1 LQTNRSMP
9 VFKFICYLLAGATLV
24 LGLAAGFS
32 LIASAGN
39 VRNFLLPFQFPGAEV
54 VVNLIAPFLTN
65 LIAGFGVFVLI
76 ISLLLSL
83 LLFVAGLLLGTIASL
98 EERLARLEAQS
109 FLKRGPAD
117 DLRA

>member
-1 LQTNRSMP
+1 MPLQ
-9 VFKFICYLLAGATLV
+9 FF
-24 LGLAAGFS
+24 
-32 LIASAGN
+32 GN
-39 VRNFLLPFQFPGAEV
+39 EAI
-54 VVNLIAPFLTN
+54 VNLIAPFLTS
-65 LIAGFGVFVLI
+65 LIGGLGVFLLI